1 MKIAGFHGYNV
12 KFSPHNPNEVGIVG
26 GYNFGMTGMA
36 SEYLVCPYTVH
47 SSVQKIWIWLE
58 ISDISI
64 LRDRAKVI

>member
-36 SEYLVCPYTVH
+36 SEYLVCP
-47 SSVQKIWIWLE
+47 
-58 ISDISI
+58 
-64 LRDRAKVI
+64 